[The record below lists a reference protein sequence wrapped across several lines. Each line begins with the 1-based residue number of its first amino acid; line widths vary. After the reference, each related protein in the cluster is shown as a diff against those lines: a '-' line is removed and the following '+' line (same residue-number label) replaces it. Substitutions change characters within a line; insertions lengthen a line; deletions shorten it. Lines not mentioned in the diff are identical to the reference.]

1 MAPGEKYGH
10 SRMRQNGATA
20 MLLAGITFGVVAQE
34 DIVVDK
40 IKNIL
45 VAVDLYAGSEEVA
58 GVAAGFA
65 EAFSAKLYFL
75 HVERANPAIIGD
87 PDIPDERDVVASQ
100 VRTSHQELQE
110 LRDKMTPPGV
120 EALAL
125 QIQGQT
131 VQKII
136 SEATKLDIDLMV
148 VGFHRD
154 RLHHLLAGDVTKS
167 VLNHAPCPVL
177 VVPPPKR

>member
-1 MAPGEKYGH
+1 M
-10 SRMRQNGATA
+10 
-20 MLLAGITFGVVAQE
+20 
-34 DIVVDK
+34 DK
-40 IKNIL
+40 IRNIL
-45 VAVDLYAGSEEVA
+45 VAVDLYEGSEEVA

-65 EAFSAKLYFL
+65 ETFSAKLYFL
-75 HVERANPAIIGD
+75 HVEKASPKIMGD
-87 PDIPDERDVVASQ
+87 PDIPDERDVVAGR

-110 LRDKMTPPGV
+110 LRDKTTPPGV
-120 EALAL
+120 EAVAL

-136 SEATKLDIDLMV
+136 SEAARLDIDLMV

-167 VLNHAPCPVL
+167 VLNHASCPVV
-177 VVPPPKR
+177 VVPPRRR

>member
-1 MAPGEKYGH
+1 M
-10 SRMRQNGATA
+10 T
-20 MLLAGITFGVVAQE
+20 
-34 DIVVDK
+34 D

-45 VAVDLYAGSEEVA
+45 VAVDLYEGSEEVA
-58 GVAAGFA
+58 AVAAGFA
-65 EAFSAKLYFL
+65 EAFSAKLHFL
-75 HVERANPAIIGD
+75 HVERANPKIFGD
-87 PDIPDERDVVASQ
+87 PDVPDERDAVASQ

-110 LRDKMTPPGV
+110 LRDKTTPAGV
-120 EALAL
+120 EAVAL

-136 SEATKLDIDLMV
+136 SEAANLDIDLIV

-167 VLNHAPCPVL
+167 VLNHAPCPVM

>member
-1 MAPGEKYGH
+1 M
-10 SRMRQNGATA
+10 
-20 MLLAGITFGVVAQE
+20 
-34 DIVVDK
+34 DK
-40 IKNIL
+40 IRNIL

-65 EAFSAKLYFL
+65 EIFSAKLYFL
-75 HVERANPAIIGD
+75 HVERANPRIIGD
-87 PDIPDERDVVASQ
+87 PDLPDERDVVASQ
-100 VRTSHQELQE
+100 VRSSHQELRE
-110 LRDKMTPPGV
+110 LRDKTTPPRV
-120 EALAL
+120 EAVAL

-136 SEATKLDIDLMV
+136 SEAARLDIDLMV

-167 VLNHAPCPVL
+167 VLNHASCPVV
-177 VVPPPKR
+177 VVPPRRRRDKARHGAV

>member
-1 MAPGEKYGH
+1 MA
-10 SRMRQNGATA
+10 
-20 MLLAGITFGVVAQE
+20 FGVVAQE
-34 DIVVDK
+34 DTVVDK

-45 VAVDLYAGSEEVA
+45 VAVDLNAGSEDVA

-75 HVERANPAIIGD
+75 HVERANPTIFGD
-87 PDIPDERDVVASQ
+87 PDIPDERDVVASD
-100 VRTSHQELQE
+100 VRTSHQELQD

-120 EALAL
+120 EATAL

-136 SEATKLDIDLMV
+136 SEAAKLDIDLIV

-167 VLNHAPCPVL
+167 VLNHASCPVV
-177 VVPPPKR
+177 VVPPPQR

>member
-1 MAPGEKYGH
+1 MATVLKTNGGYG
-10 SRMRQNGATA
+10 
-20 MLLAGITFGVVAQE
+20 FWVVAQE
-34 DIVVDK
+34 DTVVNK

-45 VAVDLYAGSEEVA
+45 VAIDLYAGSEKVA
-58 GVAAGFA
+58 AVAAGFA

-75 HVERANPAIIGD
+75 HVERANPTIIGD
-87 PDIPDERDVVASQ
+87 PDLPDEREVVASQ
-100 VRTSHQELQE
+100 VRTSHQELQD

-120 EALAL
+120 EAVAL

-136 SEATKLDIDLMV
+136 SEAVKLDIDLIV

-167 VLNHAPCPVL
+167 VLSHAPCPV
-177 VVPPPKR
+177 VVVRQPKR

>member
-1 MAPGEKYGH
+1 MA
-10 SRMRQNGATA
+10 
-20 MLLAGITFGVVAQE
+20 FGVVAQE
-34 DIVVDK
+34 DTVVDK

-65 EAFSAKLYFL
+65 ETFSAKLYFL
-75 HVERANPAIIGD
+75 HVERANPKIIGD

-110 LRDKMTPPGV
+110 LRDKTTPPGV
-120 EALAL
+120 EAVAL
-125 QIQGQT
+125 DLQGQT

-167 VLNHAPCPVL
+167 VLNHASCPVV
-177 VVPPPKR
+177 VVPPPQR

>member
-1 MAPGEKYGH
+1 MG
-10 SRMRQNGATA
+10 
-20 MLLAGITFGVVAQE
+20 
-34 DIVVDK
+34 K

-45 VAVDLYAGSEEVA
+45 VAVDLNSGSDDVA
-58 GVAAGFA
+58 AVGAGFA

-75 HVERANPAIIGD
+75 HVERANPTIFGD
-87 PDIPDERDVVASQ
+87 PDIPDERNVAASE
-100 VRTSHQELQE
+100 VRTSHQELQD
-110 LRDKMTPPGV
+110 LRDRMTPPGV
-120 EALAL
+120 EAVAL

-136 SEATKLDIDLMV
+136 SEAVKLDIDLMV

-167 VLNHAPCPVL
+167 VLSHASCPV
-177 VVPPPKR
+177 VVVRQPKR

>member
-1 MAPGEKYGH
+1 MNKT
-10 SRMRQNGATA
+10 R
-20 MLLAGITFGVVAQE
+20 
-34 DIVVDK
+34 
-40 IKNIL
+40 NIL
-45 VAVDLYAGSEEVA
+45 VAVDLYEGSDEVA
-58 GVAAGFA
+58 AVAAGFA

-75 HVERANPAIIGD
+75 HVERASPKIIGD
-87 PDIPDERDVVASQ
+87 PDLPDERDVVAGE

-110 LRDKMTPPGV
+110 LRDRTTPPGV
-120 EALAL
+120 EAVAL

-136 SEATKLDIDLMV
+136 SEAAKLDIDLMV

-154 RLHHLLAGDVTKS
+154 RLHHLLSGDVTKS

-177 VVPPPKR
+177 VVPPPRH